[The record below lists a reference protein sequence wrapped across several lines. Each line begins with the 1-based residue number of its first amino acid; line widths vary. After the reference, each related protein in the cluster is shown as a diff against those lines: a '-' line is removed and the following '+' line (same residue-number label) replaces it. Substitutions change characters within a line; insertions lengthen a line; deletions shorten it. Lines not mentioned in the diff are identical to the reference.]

1 MNSARRTLLPR
12 LLMIALSTLG
22 FTAAF
27 ANAQASQGKFKLPV
41 EAHWGLAVL
50 PPGDYTFTLDHA
62 TANGM
67 IIVRGQGKAAIIP
80 ATAGISLS
88 KITEQSELV
97 LVNKIDLLPHL
108 EFDMERFLHHLDA
121 VHPGVPRMLVSA
133 RTGEGIDAFREWLLE
148 LPARREV
155 PA

>member
-97 LVNKIDLLPHL
+97 LVNRAGRSMYLGHL
-108 EFDMERFLHHLDA
+108 GLTLQYR
-121 VHPGVPRMLVSA
+121 VPKDETRYVSQSA
-133 RTGEGIDAFREWLLE
+133 PSRS
-148 LPARREV
+148 V
-155 PA
+155 PVTIASR

>member
-1 MNSARRTLLPR
+1 
-12 LLMIALSTLG
+12 MIALSTLG

-27 ANAQASQGKFKLPV
+27 ADAQARQGKFKLPV

-97 LVNKIDLLPHL
+97 LVNRDGRRTVRSMYLGHL
-108 EFDMERFLHHLDA
+108 GLTLQYR
-121 VHPGVPRMLVSA
+121 VPKDETRYVSQSA
-133 RTGEGIDAFREWLLE
+133 PSRS
-148 LPARREV
+148 V
-155 PA
+155 PVTIASR

>member
-1 MNSARRTLLPR
+1 MNSTRRTLLPR

-27 ANAQASQGKFKLPV
+27 ANAQASQGKFRLPV

-97 LVNKIDLLPHL
+97 LVNRAGHSTVRSMYLGHL
-108 EFDMERFLHHLDA
+108 GLTLQYH
-121 VHPGVPRMLVSA
+121 VPKDETRYVSQSA
-133 RTGEGIDAFREWLLE
+133 PSRS
-148 LPARREV
+148 V
-155 PA
+155 PVTTASR